1 MSTVPVFDASA
12 FEVAK
17 QVTIPF
23 HKIEESG
30 VKHFLKFLSA
40 FEKDTSG
47 FSERMRR
54 SKKDEE
60 GKTDQSQDPV
70 DIAKV
75 LNLATGQTE
84 KLLAHSVLKSQLME
98 AYPNDEYVG
107 KMFQIEK
114 KEKQKG
120 KRYFEWEILELKLK
134 GKTEDAPEHKGKK

>member
-1 MSTVPVFDASA
+1 MNTVQFDASA

-17 QVTIPF
+17 QVSIPF
-23 HKIEESG
+23 HKIEEPG
-30 VKHFLKFLSA
+30 IKHFLKFLSA

-60 GKTDQSQDPV
+60 NQSTEPV
-70 DIAKV
+70 DIARV

-98 AYPNDEYVG
+98 AYPDNSYVD
-107 KMFQIEK
+107 KTFQIEK

-134 GKTEDAPEHKGKK
+134 AKAEEASTEHKGKK